1 MRVLYVIPGTP
12 EGSEFIFS
20 KRQIACMEAAGVT
33 TSKVFLRSRTSIP
46 FLVRAIG
53 RLKDEIRGFRPDI
66 VHAQFGTVN
75 GIMCVCAGANP
86 LVVTFRG
93 GDLNPTREVSRIRS
107 LAGRLI
113 SQLAALRAA
122 AIICVTAKL
131 RARLWWRKHRSRVI
145 PNGLDLS
152 LFSPMP
158 KEDARAALGWQR
170 TDRVVLFNAGRNA
183 RAKRL
188 DLALAAI
195 EHARLR
201 VTGLRF
207 EILRGETAPEMVPLY
222 LNAADCLLVTS
233 DWEGSPNIVKEA
245 LACNLPVVAVDV
257 GDVPE
262 RLAGVNPS
270 HIVERSPEALGRC
283 VAEVLLENR
292 RSNGRD
298 KIAHLSDKAVAQQI
312 LEVYRQVLFE
322 SKGGAVSV
330 SHPSIA
336 EPTRNQ

>member
-12 EGSEFIFS
+12 EGSEFIFA
-20 KRQIACMEAAGVT
+20 KRQIACMEAVGITA
-33 TSKVFLRSRTSIP
+33 SKFFLRSRTSIP

-53 RLKDEIRGFRPDI
+53 LLKNEINSFRPDI

-75 GIMCVCAGANP
+75 GIVCVCAGANP
-86 LVVTFRG
+86 LIVTFRG

-113 SQLAALRAA
+113 SQIAALPAT
-122 AIICVTAKL
+122 AIICVTARL
-131 RARLWWRKHRSRVI
+131 RAKLWWRKNRSRVI
-145 PNGLDLS
+145 PNGIDLS
-152 LFSPMP
+152 MFSPML
-158 KEDARAALGWQR
+158 KDEARAALGWQR
-170 TDRVVLFNAGRNA
+170 AGRVVLFNAGRNA

-195 EHARLR
+195 ERARLR

-207 EILRGETAPEMVPLY
+207 EILRGETAPEMMPLY

-270 HIVERSPEALGRC
+270 RIVERCPEALGRC
-283 VAEVLLENR
+283 VAEVLQESR

-322 SKGGAVSV
+322 SQGGTVPVSQ
-330 SHPSIA
+330 SSLA
-336 EPTRNQ
+336 EPPRN